1 MRRTLTMRNSR
12 LAPQPPP
19 QPPPELPALEPV
31 PEATTYLVTH
41 YAPLTCMPAQAQQ
54 RARSLLEA
62 QSRLHECAS
71 VSCGSCF
78 DCSHTM
84 RRELAEDALWLFNAL
99 LQPVDG
105 TAPWDDIELQ
115 LTRNHD
121 CSMVFVS
128 TCRLHTVELLLF
140 HDLENA
146 CIGVVYRGPT
156 DFTERDTERNTERD
170 ASLDANLP

>member
-1 MRRTLTMRNSR
+1 MRRTLAIRRRSR
-12 LAPQPPP
+12 LALQPPP
-19 QPPPELPALEPV
+19 QPPPTELPALQPV
-31 PEATTYLVTH
+31 PEATAYFVTH

-54 RARSLLEA
+54 RARSLIEA
-62 QSRLHECAS
+62 QCRLTECTS
-71 VSCGSCF
+71 VSCASCF

-84 RRELAEDALWLFNAL
+84 RSELAEHALWLVNSI

-115 LTRNHD
+115 LQRNND
-121 CSMVFVS
+121 CTMLFVS

-156 DFTERDTERNTERD
+156 DFTERDTENPF
-170 ASLDANLP
+170 LDAGTGF